1 MAATYSQTR
10 NDKGS
15 NYINGD
21 ASHTTT
27 SPRHRA
33 ATLGTCIVIA
43 LVLFCNSLRVL
54 DAARLQSIWVAV
66 KSRASSSSSCP
77 WTLSEAVPYPNAI
90 PPTALASFPRSGSS
104 YTRSLVERATVKT
117 HFPATNNADLDPS
130 VEHWKHF
137 SRAVRIVRNP
147 FDSIWSAYHFT
158 RTGNHSARL
167 RGVSALSIERDL
179 AFLERWTKDWA
190 EHGRYWLEK
199 ADIPAHTIRYE
210 DLRLRSLATLT
221 GLVDFL
227 MPPAKRPSEKRLR
240 CAAIDDPSKDPYW
253 SRKSPP
259 FAAWD
264 NYDTITRRWILEAVK
279 DIW

>member
-33 ATLGTCIVIA
+33 ATCESYDATAARKVRGILSNNNRSHLLCFVVGTRIVIA

-104 YTRSLVERATVKT
+104 YTRSLVERATGT
-117 HFPATNNADLDPS
+117 CRP
-130 VEHWKHF
+130 
-137 SRAVRIVRNP
+137 
-147 FDSIWSAYHFT
+147 
-158 RTGNHSARL
+158 
-167 RGVSALSIERDL
+167 VSQ
-179 AFLERWTKDWA
+179 
-190 EHGRYWLEK
+190 
-199 ADIPAHTIRYE
+199 
-210 DLRLRSLATLT
+210 
-221 GLVDFL
+221 
-227 MPPAKRPSEKRLR
+227 
-240 CAAIDDPSKDPYW
+240 
-253 SRKSPP
+253 
-259 FAAWD
+259 
-264 NYDTITRRWILEAVK
+264 
-279 DIW
+279 